1 MRTRLASLS
10 FVLLFVLAS
19 SAWAQALG
27 VIQVL
32 DRRTG
37 LAGIQFVLNS
47 PDGEQVYV
55 VAEGTVSVFDRN
67 AATGNLTFR
76 ELYRDQTAGFR
87 GLAGVSGAVIAP
99 DGGHLYLLRRDAR
112 SVTILGRDEDGL
124 LRFVGEQPLVSTR
137 PSAGIPGSLA
147 ITPDGETLYVTL
159 GIFPGSSILAFDRD
173 PATGTLS
180 LVEEEV
186 AADLSGP
193 LAVSPD
199 GDFLYA
205 GIGDGVATFTIG
217 GSGALTLLGP
227 LRRGM
232 PGVDDQLR
240 VDALAVSPDGRHV
253 YASSAADSITF
264 VLRREASGQLSY
276 GSKVPSP
283 DPFFANVRPLV
294 LSPDGANVYV
304 CRELEGRIEV
314 YGRDAASGSLAL
326 TSTFRSENPPPS
338 CKAMAVSPDGRNLY
352 TPGQFDQSLLV
363 LARQASGALSLV
375 DTVEEGEGAPAGL
388 PFVHSVA
395 VSGDGEHVYAAD
407 SVSGLIGFF
416 RRDEATGRLS
426 FVEALAAT
434 VETLVLSPDGAF
446 LYGLQPDGGIA
457 IFRRDAGTGEISP
470 AGVHATDFPE
480 SECRTDLAV
489 SPDGRNLYVSLFFQ
503 SAVAVYARNAT
514 TGQVSLLEVVHDGV
528 GQPGGQPAFPTS
540 VAVSP
545 DGRNVYM
552 TISDPGG
559 VVVFRRAQGTG
570 RLTRT
575 QVVREINSACSPHG
589 LLLASDV
596 AVSPDGRQVY
606 AATSFERLLHI
617 FSRNQQNGRLSY
629 FDCTF
634 PHRVARIAF
643 SPDGRFLY
651 GVDPSDGAV
660 AVFYRSPTSGVLT
673 FVGGFPIFYQNGGSP
688 VVSPDGRNVYV
699 PAGDGGL
706 VVLGGSTDDP
716 EQLACTSQAG
726 TQSLCMNQERFKIRV
741 RWRDFDG
748 NEGDG
753 VAVPLTS
760 DSGYFWF
767 FDSANVE
774 LVIKV
779 LDGRGV
785 NGHFWVFYGSLS
797 SVEYTITVLDT
808 ATGRLRFY
816 TNPSGALASVADTEA
831 FPAGAQATALAAP
844 VSLSPEEI
852 AGALGLVALPAEAE
866 EEPVEGTCE
875 ASPTRLCLGN
885 KRFAITVAWKDF
897 SGNQGTGKA
906 TRLTFDT
913 GYFWFFGEDNVEI
926 AAKVLDGRAI
936 NRHYWVFFA
945 SLTSVEFRLTV
956 TDTVTGAS
964 KSYVNPS
971 GRLASRADTAAL
983 PAE

>member
-1 MRTRLASLS
+1 MRTRLASIS
-10 FVLLFVLAS
+10 FVLLLILAS
-19 SAWAQALG
+19 TAWAQALG
-27 VIQVL
+27 VVQVL

-37 LAGIQFVLNS
+37 LAGIQLVLSS

-112 SVTILGRDEDGL
+112 SVTILRRGEDGL
-124 LRFVGEQPLVSTR
+124 LGFVGEQPLAPTR
-137 PSAGIPGSLA
+137 PSPGIPGFLA
-147 ITPDGETLYVTL
+147 ITPDGETLYVTFDFL
-159 GIFPGSSILAFDRD
+159 PELSTLVYDRD

-180 LVEEEV
+180 LVEE
-186 AADLSGP
+186 AADVSGP
-193 LAVSPD
+193 IAVSPD
-199 GDFLYA
+199 GDFLYSSV
-205 GIGDGVATFTIG
+205 GDGVATFTIG
-217 GSGALTLLGP
+217 GSGALTLLGT

-253 YASSAADSITF
+253 YASSVADSITF

-276 GSKVPSP
+276 VGKIASP

-294 LSPDGANVYV
+294 VSPDGANVYV

-314 YGRDAASGSLAL
+314 YGRDAVTGLLAL
-326 TSTFRSENPPPS
+326 TSTFPGESPRLS

-352 TPGQFDQSLLV
+352 TPGQFEQSLLV

-375 DTVEEGEGAPAGL
+375 DTLEEGEGAPAGL
-388 PFVHSVA
+388 PFAHSVA
-395 VSGDGEHVYAAD
+395 VSRDDRHVYAAD
-407 SVSGLIGFF
+407 TVSGRIGLFL
-416 RRDEATGRLS
+416 RDDATGRLS
-426 FVEALAAT
+426 FVEAVEAT
-434 VETLVLSPDGAF
+434 VETLVLSPDNTF
-446 LYGLQPDGGIA
+446 LYGLRPDGGIA
-457 IFRRDAGTGEISP
+457 IFRRDAGTGELAP

-480 SECRTDLAV
+480 SECCSDLAI
-489 SPDGRNLYVSLFFQ
+489 SLDGRNLYVSLFFQ

-540 VAVSP
+540 VTVSP
-545 DGRNVYM
+545 DGRHVYM

-559 VVVFRRAQGTG
+559 VVVFRRARGTG

-575 QVVREINSACSPHG
+575 QVVTEIDSACTPHG
-589 LLLASDV
+589 LLQASDV
-596 AVSPDGRQVY
+596 VVSPDARFVY
-606 AATSFERLLHI
+606 ATTSVEGFIHF
-617 FSRNQQNGRLSY
+617 FSRNLQTGRLSY
-629 FDCTF
+629 VDCTF
-634 PHRVARIAF
+634 GNRASRIDI
-643 SPDGRFLY
+643 SRPDGDFVY

-660 AVFYRSPTSGVLT
+660 SVFFRSPTSGVLT
-673 FVGGFPIFYQNGGSP
+673 IIDRIPIFSLNGGSP
-688 VVSPDGRNVYV
+688 VVSWDGRNVYV

-726 TQSLCMNQERFKIRV
+726 VQSLCLNQERFKIRV

-753 VAVPLTS
+753 VAVPLTA

-767 FDSANVE
+767 FSPANVE

-808 ATGRLRFY
+808 ATGRFRFY
-816 TNPSGALASVADTEA
+816 TNPSGTLASVADTVA
-831 FPAGAQATALAAP
+831 FPAGGQTAALAAP

-875 ASPTRLCLGN
+875 AGPTVLCLGN
-885 KRFAITVAWKDF
+885 KRFAIGVTWRDF

-964 KSYVNPS
+964 KTYVNPS
-971 GRLASRADTAAL
+971 GRLASRADTEAL